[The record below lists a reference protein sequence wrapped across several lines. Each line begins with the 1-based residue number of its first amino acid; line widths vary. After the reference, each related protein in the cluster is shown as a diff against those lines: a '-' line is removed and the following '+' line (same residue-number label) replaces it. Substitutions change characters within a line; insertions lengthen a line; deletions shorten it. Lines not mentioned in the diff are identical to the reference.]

1 MSAPADA
8 VIAPLAEADLA
19 AVAALAREI
28 WYRHYPGIITVR
40 QIDYMLDQ
48 RYRPEVI
55 RAQLASG
62 NAWWVKL
69 EVAGRLAGFAQYQ
82 LGEDPA
88 SMKIDKLYVHLRY
101 RGSGFGSAL
110 IRHVEQA
117 ARARGCSRLY
127 LQVNKNNTGSIAAYE
142 RNGFA
147 VAKSVK
153 VDIGGGYFMDD
164 YVMDKNL
171 GHEARDAA

>member
-1 MSAPADA
+1 M
-8 VIAPLAEADLA
+8 
-19 AVAALAREI
+19 
-28 WYRHYPGIITVR
+28 
-40 QIDYMLDQ
+40 
-48 RYRPEVI
+48 
-55 RAQLASG
+55 
-62 NAWWVKL
+62 
-69 EVAGRLAGFAQYQ
+69 
-82 LGEDPA
+82 
-88 SMKIDKLYVHLRY
+88 
-101 RGSGFGSAL
+101 
-110 IRHVEQA
+110 EQA